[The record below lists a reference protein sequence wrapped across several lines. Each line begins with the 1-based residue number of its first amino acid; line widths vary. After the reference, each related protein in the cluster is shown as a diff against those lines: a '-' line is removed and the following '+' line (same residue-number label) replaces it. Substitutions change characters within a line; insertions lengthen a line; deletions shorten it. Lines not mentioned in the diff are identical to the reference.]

1 MDRELDSGYIWK
13 RRRRR
18 IGWTLAFLASLIAIG
33 ILLPGWLRPSVS
45 RALIRTGIVDR
56 GTVEGIVEA
65 SGQVVPA
72 FDGVLSSP
80 VEARLVAILKRPG
93 EVVAA
98 GEEILSLDTSAS
110 RVELERLEDQLR
122 KKLNEQEQL
131 RIGLEGSLASLNGR
145 IAAARLDLEA
155 LLYRADQSK
164 ALRGE
169 GLIAEQALRAAEVD
183 AKKARIELEQ
193 LEASAASDR
202 RSTAASLAGL
212 DLDLAMLRR
221 DRDEARRQLHLATT
235 RAPFAGVVTW
245 VSPSVGATV
254 RKGEVVAR
262 LADLDSFLVEARV
275 SDIHSARLRTGA
287 AVRVRLGE
295 VVLSGV
301 LASIDPT
308 IEGGAVKFR
317 VALEDPRSSLLRN
330 NLSVDVLVVGE
341 TRASALRAP
350 RGPYLQGGAV
360 EKVFVVDRGR
370 PDRAV
375 LREVRLGLSGYDR
388 YEVLDGLSEGDEV
401 IVSDLRDYL
410 HLSWIFLK

>member
-18 IGWTLAFLASLIAIG
+18 IGWTVAVLASLVAIG
-33 ILLPGWLRPSVS
+33 ILLPGWLRPSVA
-45 RALIRTGIVDR
+45 RDLIRTGIVDR

-72 FDGVLSSP
+72 FEGVLSSP
-80 VEARLVAILKRPG
+80 VEARVVAILKRPG

-110 RVELERLEDQLR
+110 SIELERLEDQLR
-122 KKLNEQEQL
+122 KKLNEQDQL
-131 RIGLEGSLASLNGR
+131 RIDLEGSLSTLNGR
-145 IAAARLDLEA
+145 IATARLDLEA
-155 LLYRADQSK
+155 LLYRADQSRT
-164 ALRGE
+164 LRGE

-183 AKKARIELEQ
+183 AKKAKIELEQ
-193 LEASAASDR
+193 LEALAAGEN
-202 RSTAASLAGL
+202 RSTTAALAGL

-221 DRDEARRQLHLATT
+221 DRDEARRQLLLATT
-235 RAPFAGVVTW
+235 RAPSAGVVTW
-245 VSPSVGATV
+245 VVPQVGATV
-254 RKGEVVAR
+254 RKGEVIAR
-262 LADLDSFLVEARV
+262 IADLEAFRVEARV
-275 SDIHSARLRTGA
+275 SDIHSSRLRAGA
-287 AVRVRLGE
+287 AVRVRLGDA
-295 VVLSGV
+295 VLPGL

-308 IEGGAVKFR
+308 IEGGAIKFL
-317 VALEDPRSSLLRN
+317 VELDDPRSPLLRN

-350 RGPYLQGGAV
+350 RGPYLQSGAI
-360 EKVFVVDRGR
+360 EKVFVIEASR

-375 LREVRLGLSGYDR
+375 RREVRLGLAGYDR
-388 YEVLDGLSEGDEV
+388 HEVLSGLAEGDEV

-410 HLSWIFLK
+410 HLSWIYLK